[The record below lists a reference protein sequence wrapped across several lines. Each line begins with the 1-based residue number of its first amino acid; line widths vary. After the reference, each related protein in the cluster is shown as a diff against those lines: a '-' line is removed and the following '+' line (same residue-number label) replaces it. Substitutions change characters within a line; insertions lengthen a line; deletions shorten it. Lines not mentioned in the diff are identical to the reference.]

1 MKFPR
6 ILLSLVLLAATSLS
20 AASRPNVVF
29 LLADDLGYR
38 DIGCYG
44 GPVKTPV
51 LDKLAAG
58 GVRFTD
64 FHSGAPGCSH
74 SRASFLTG
82 RHHYRA
88 GVYSVISER
97 LHKMHLL
104 KSETTIA
111 EVLKENGYAT
121 AHFGKWHLGMPVQ
134 NRKNP
139 TPADHGFDYWFG
151 LVNGPGKSHKDPTNF
166 IRNGERVGMMK
177 GYSCQIVVDE
187 ALTWLDEK
195 RDADEPFFLN
205 LWFNEPHA
213 PIAAPDEIVSQYG
226 ALNDQAAIYSGTIDN
241 TDRAIGRLVARLE
254 KLGELDNTII
264 IYSSDNGSYR
274 QERNGE
280 LRGKKG
286 ALFEGGHRV
295 PGIIYWKGGI
305 PGGRVE
311 DEPAGAVDL
320 LPTICGLLG
329 IDKPKDVFLDG
340 SDLTPLLTRTG
351 SFERHQPLFWMNGS
365 TMAMRM
371 GDHTLLAP
379 STARLPFDNAKANRL
394 LQQTKLALGDDLEKE
409 LGGLDLRSR
418 MFNGRFVNREANR
431 LRDEFRAMFH
441 FNEALIP
448 QMKKG
453 GVNRVQLYDLSK
465 DLKQQN
471 DIAKKRPKL
480 VARMK
485 KQANLI
491 YKSVMADAPEWLT
504 PKERATAKKRG
515 NGLQQPVTGAPDT
528 DTTKLLT
535 RIDRNPLP
543 EGYHASSHQRY
554 VDKVMAGLKPEQ
566 RARVGQLWKEKLRLD
581 PGMPNRGASFVRI
594 LTHVAEGTKDP
605 AARPARSGK

>member
-20 AASRPNVVF
+20 AAPRPNVVF

-88 GVYSVISER
+88 GVYSVITER

-195 RDADEPFFLN
+195 RDADP
-205 LWFNEPHA
+205 
-213 PIAAPDEIVSQYG
+213 SQFP
-226 ALNDQAAIYSGTIDN
+226 
-241 TDRAIGRLVARLE
+241 V
-254 KLGELDNTII
+254 
-264 IYSSDNGSYR
+264 
-274 QERNGE
+274 
-280 LRGKKG
+280 
-286 ALFEGGHRV
+286 
-295 PGIIYWKGGI
+295 
-305 PGGRVE
+305 
-311 DEPAGAVDL
+311 
-320 LPTICGLLG
+320 
-329 IDKPKDVFLDG
+329 
-340 SDLTPLLTRTG
+340 
-351 SFERHQPLFWMNGS
+351 RHGP
-365 TMAMRM
+365 
-371 GDHTLLAP
+371 
-379 STARLPFDNAKANRL
+379 RL
-394 LQQTKLALGDDLEKE
+394 L
-409 LGGLDLRSR
+409 
-418 MFNGRFVNREANR
+418 F
-431 LRDEFRAMFH
+431 
-441 FNEALIP
+441 
-448 QMKKG
+448 
-453 GVNRVQLYDLSK
+453 
-465 DLKQQN
+465 
-471 DIAKKRPKL
+471 
-480 VARMK
+480 
-485 KQANLI
+485 
-491 YKSVMADAPEWLT
+491 
-504 PKERATAKKRG
+504 
-515 NGLQQPVTGAPDT
+515 
-528 DTTKLLT
+528 
-535 RIDRNPLP
+535 
-543 EGYHASSHQRY
+543 
-554 VDKVMAGLKPEQ
+554 
-566 RARVGQLWKEKLRLD
+566 
-581 PGMPNRGASFVRI
+581 
-594 LTHVAEGTKDP
+594 
-605 AARPARSGK
+605 